1 MNIGSLEI
9 DNPFVLAPMAG
20 ITDGPFRKIC
30 RELGCGLVYSEMISI
45 KGLFYNDVATERL
58 LPIYEEEKPIAY
70 QLFGSDP
77 KLMALAT
84 EKLENRQNAVIDINM
99 GCPVPKVVKN
109 GDGSALLNN
118 PKLVYDIVKAV
129 VASTKKPV
137 TAKIRTGWNQQS
149 INAVEIAKI
158 IEAAGASAIG
168 VHGRT
173 REQYY
178 SGKADWE
185 TIGKVKQ
192 SIAIPVMGSGDVFT
206 GADALAM
213 MDETGCDFVMIARG
227 ALGNPWIFREALAL
241 WRGEAPPAPPT
252 TGEKMS
258 IANEQL
264 DTLLLEKGEYAAVRE
279 MRKHIGWYLK
289 GVYGS
294 AEIRHRI
301 NSITNA
307 DEMKTVLEVVSN
319 GRSRGPSGLTL

>member
-1 MNIGSLEI
+1 MNIGNLKM

-30 RELGCGLVYSEMISI
+30 REFGCGLVYSEMISA
-45 KGLFYNDVATERL
+45 KGLYFNDEASERL
-58 LPIYEEEKPIAY
+58 LKIYDEEKPIAY

-77 KLMALAT
+77 RFMALAA
-84 EKLENRQNAVIDINM
+84 EKLESRENAIIDINM

-118 PKLVYDIVKAV
+118 PKLAGEIVEAV
-129 VASTKKPV
+129 VRSTRKPV
-137 TAKIRTGWNQQS
+137 TVKIRIGWSQQS

-185 TIGKVKQ
+185 MIKKVKS
-192 SIAIPVMGSGDVFT
+192 SIGIPVMGSGDAFT
-206 GADALAM
+206 GEDALAM
-213 MDETGCDFVMIARG
+213 MKATGCDFVMIARG
-227 ALGNPWIFREALAL
+227 ALGHPWIFREALSL
-241 WRGEAPPAPPT
+241 WRGEGPLAPPT
-252 TGEKMS
+252 LEEKLF
-258 IANEQL
+258 IVNKQL
-264 DTLLLEKGEYAAVRE
+264 DLLVDEKGEYAAVRE

-289 GVYGS
+289 GVYG
-294 AEIRHRI
+294 ATEIRRR
-301 NSITNA
+301 
-307 DEMKTVLEVVSN
+307 VN
-319 GRSRGPSGLTL
+319 GIGKAEEIKELLRTGCPNILTL